1 MRMPPLYSLYS
12 EELQWRI
19 SLVPSSCQLLFSP
32 GRISRD
38 KGTFAEA
45 PGCQARKGA
54 SKAIGEQVFFDG
66 VDAVLDAG
74 SMFHAI
80 AASFLRF
87 CAKQK
92 SQRPRTPDLGAW
104 PSCYCRNT
112 RHIVYGFGLLCF
124 LACELFSLG
133 QALLAVDADNTDGA
147 YGAYEGSDEQ
157 VGA

>member
-1 MRMPPLYSLYS
+1 M
-12 EELQWRI
+12 
-19 SLVPSSCQLLFSP
+19 
-32 GRISRD
+32 
-38 KGTFAEA
+38 
-45 PGCQARKGA
+45 A
-54 SKAIGEQVFFDG
+54 STQSWTS
-66 VDAVLDAG
+66 G
-74 SMFHAI
+74 SMFLAI

>member
-1 MRMPPLYSLYS
+1 MEDFIGS
-12 EELQWRI
+12 I
-19 SLVPSSCQLLFSP
+19 LLSTTLFP
-32 GRISRD
+32 R
-38 KGTFAEA
+38 KEAQGTKVLLLKS

-112 RHIVYGFGLLCF
+112 RHIVYGFGCYAF
-124 LACELFSLG
+124 
-133 QALLAVDADNTDGA
+133 LLASSSASGRLSRPWRCTIKRVLTELMMAA
-147 YGAYEGSDEQ
+147 ISR
-157 VGA
+157 